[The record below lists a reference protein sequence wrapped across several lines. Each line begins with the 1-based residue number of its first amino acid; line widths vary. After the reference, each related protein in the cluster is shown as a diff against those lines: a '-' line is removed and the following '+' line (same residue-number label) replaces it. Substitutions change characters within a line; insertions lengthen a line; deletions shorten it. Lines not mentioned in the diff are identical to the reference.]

1 MSGLL
6 LCTKTAKRPLTIKD
20 SGINLYS
27 MEELCYYIYNN
38 IYIIEPEFFSKEL
51 IEFLEKELELEKTAK
66 KLKDQIFRN
75 ESYINMIRT
84 ILEGGFYYSDEEMG
98 QIEEVL
104 ADLGKKSQGDR
115 MKFKADMMAE
125 QGKYEKA
132 LNAYRSLLEAKYNA
146 EQTKLLGDIW
156 NNMGVIYARMFLFED
171 ALCCFQ
177 KAYNMEGEQEYRDN
191 IICSLIFM
199 ENKEKFCEL
208 METYNISEETADRY
222 RRAVMMAEEEVR
234 NNPGIIHE
242 TEMFKYTADKEL
254 GSYYSDV
261 DSVLDKWKQEYREHI

>member
-1 MSGLL
+1 
-6 LCTKTAKRPLTIKD
+6 
-20 SGINLYS
+20 
-27 MEELCYYIYNN
+27 
-38 IYIIEPEFFSKEL
+38 
-51 IEFLEKELELEKTAK
+51 
-66 KLKDQIFRN
+66 
-75 ESYINMIRT
+75 
-84 ILEGGFYYSDEEMG
+84 
-98 QIEEVL
+98 
-104 ADLGKKSQGDR
+104 
-115 MKFKADMMAE
+115 
-125 QGKYEKA
+125 
-132 LNAYRSLLEAKYNA
+132 
-146 EQTKLLGDIW
+146 
-156 NNMGVIYARMFLFED
+156 MFLFED

-177 KAYNMEGEQEYRDN
+177 KAYDMEGEQEYRDN

-208 METYNISEETADRY
+208 MEMYNISEETADRY

>member
-115 MKFKADMMAE
+115 MKFKADMLAE

-177 KAYNMEGEQEYRDN
+177 KAYDMEGEQEYRDN

>member
-115 MKFKADMMAE
+115 MKFKADMLAE

-156 NNMGVIYARMFLFED
+156 NNMGVIYARMFLFEA

>member
-27 MEELCYYIYNN
+27 IEELCYYIYNN

-115 MKFKADMMAE
+115 MKFKADMLAE

>member
-115 MKFKADMMAE
+115 MKFKADMLAE

-177 KAYNMEGEQEYRDN
+177 KAYDMEGEQEYRDN

-208 METYNISEETADRY
+208 MEMYNISEETADRY

>member
-115 MKFKADMMAE
+115 MKFKADMLAE

>member
-115 MKFKADMMAE
+115 MKFKADMLAE

-177 KAYNMEGEQEYRDN
+177 KAYDMEEEQEYRDN

-208 METYNISEETADRY
+208 METYNISEETADKY